1 MLAGQGLAFNFSL
14 SVGSTFSFSLEARGK
29 GQALVTQGKT
39 KKKKTPSTLR
49 RNARR
54 RTEFLKKKLEDSP
67 GNEDVSAKEA
77 VKKVV
82 ECGSFKCEQCE
93 NVFKSENGL
102 KIHAGAK
109 LTNSEFNHINA
120 PEVEAAAGGLGEPP
134 PSGTPAGRSLA
145 CLNHL
150 LRLPRL
156 LHLLHLTSVLCSH
169 KNPVEGKSAG

>member
-1 MLAGQGLAFNFSL
+1 MTAVGKSDSSLAAKCLDLCQVLAGQGLAFNFSL
-14 SVGSTFSFSLEARGK
+14 SIGSNFSFSLDTRGK
-29 GQALVTQGKT
+29 GQALATQGKT

-102 KIHAGAK
+102 KIHAGKAHKKVNSITSTPQK
-109 LTNSEFNHINA
+109 LRQQL
-120 PEVEAAAGGLGEPP
+120 GGSVSLPPLGRQQ
-134 PSGTPAGRSLA
+134 GGA
-145 CLNHL
+145 
-150 LRLPRL
+150 
-156 LHLLHLTSVLCSH
+156 
-169 KNPVEGKSAG
+169 